1 MSLRTYEDKFEVV
14 FQPHGR
20 RGTFRIGV
28 NLLEA
33 AKGLGID
40 ILSLC
45 GGRGLCGKCKVKVL
59 KGYEYLNPL
68 KESELRFLTREEVGE
83 GYRLACLT
91 SIITPHEIIIYIP
104 ERSRVGRQRLQTE
117 GFEVPVKPNP
127 LVKKYFVELPPP
139 TLKDPRPDDLRLL
152 DSLREQHGVEN
163 VDVHY
168 ELLAELPI
176 ILREAKWRVTATVW
190 RDKIIALEPGDTTSR
205 CFGFACDIGSTKLA
219 GFLMDLNT
227 GRVVSVAARINPQI
241 QYGEDIISRITHVL
255 LKGWSGLNDLQ
266 KAVVEGINEIID
278 ECCRKADVKPEEI
291 YETVFV
297 GNTAMMMFLL
307 KIWPQYTAYSPY
319 PPPRSAGIDLPSK
332 TVGIKAHVR
341 ANLHYLPTIGGFVGA
356 DNVANMVVTKLP
368 DSNDIGMCIDV
379 GTNTEIGIGNR
390 EIGVWYDSCASG
402 PAFEGMMIKHGMRA
416 ASGSIER
423 ISIDIE
429 SLEPVYRT
437 IDDEPPIGICGSG
450 LIDAL
455 AEMLKAGIIDTSGRF
470 NPECSKISKRIR
482 QGVDGF
488 EYVVAYRDET
498 GGKLDTD
505 IVITQRDVRELQKAK
520 AAIHTGASLIMK
532 RMGISENDIK
542 VLYIAGAFGNYIDP
556 ENARTI
562 GMYPEIPIER
572 IKFIGNSAGT
582 GARMCLISKE
592 EREYAEYI
600 VKNKIK
606 YFELAADPEFQV
618 EYINSTF
625 LPYRDLSKYPITAE
639 YLYRLGRIK
648 HYNPNPQQ

>member
-1 MSLRTYEDKFEVV
+1 MSLRIYEDKFEIV

-20 RGTFRIGV
+20 RGAFRIGI

-40 ILSLC
+40 VLSLC

-59 KGYEYLNPL
+59 RGYEYLNPL
-68 KESELRFLTREEVGE
+68 KESEVRFLTREEVGE

-91 SIITPHEIIIYIP
+91 SIIKPHEIIIYIP
-104 ERSRVGRQRLQTE
+104 ERSRVGKQRLQTE

-139 TLKDPRPDDLRLL
+139 TLRDPRPDDLRLL
-152 DSLREQHGVEN
+152 NSLREQHGVEN
-163 VDVHY
+163 VDIHY

-190 RDKIIALEPGDTTSR
+190 GNTVIALEPGDTTSR

-227 GRVVSVAARINPQI
+227 GKVVSVAARMNPQI

-266 KAVVEGINEIID
+266 KAVVGGINEIID
-278 ECCRKADVKPEEI
+278 ECCQKANVKPEEI

-297 GNTAMMMFLL
+297 GNTAMMMFFL
-307 KIWPQYTAYSPY
+307 KIWPQYVAYSPY
-319 PPPRSAGIDLPSK
+319 PPPRSAGIDLPSR
-332 TVGIKAHVR
+332 TVGIKTHAR

-368 DSNDIGMCIDV
+368 DSNDIGMCIDI

-390 EIGVWYDSCASG
+390 EMGIWYDSCASG

-416 ASGSIER
+416 VSGSIER

-437 IDDEPPIGICGSG
+437 IDDEPPMGICGSG

-470 NPECSKISKRIR
+470 NSEYSKISKRIR
-482 QGVDGF
+482 QGVDGL
-488 EYVVAYRDET
+488 EYVVAYKEET
-498 GGKLDTD
+498 KGRIDTD

-520 AAIHTGASLIMK
+520 AAIHTGASLIMRK
-532 RMGISENDIK
+532 LGITENDIK
-542 VLYIAGAFGNYIDP
+542 TLYVAGAFGNYIDP

-562 GMYPEIPIER
+562 GMYPEVPIER

-606 YFELAADPEFQV
+606 YFELAADPEFQT
-618 EYINSTF
+618 EFINSTF

-639 YLYRLGRIK
+639 YLHRLGKIK
-648 HYNPNPQQ
+648 QV

>member
-1 MSLRTYEDKFEVV
+1 MSLEIAEDRVVIV

-20 RGTFRIGV
+20 RNVFRKGI

-33 AKGLGID
+33 AKRLGVD
-40 ILSLC
+40 ISSLC
-45 GGRGLCGKCKVKVL
+45 GGRGLCGKCKVKIL
-59 KGYEYLNPL
+59 RGYDYLNPL
-68 KESELRFLTREEVGE
+68 RETEIRFLTDEEIREK
-83 GYRLACLT
+83 YRLACLT
-91 SIITPHEIIIYIP
+91 SVTTPCETIIYIP
-104 ERSRVGRQRLQTE
+104 ERSRVGRQRLQIE
-117 GFEVPVKPNP
+117 GFEVSVKPNP
-127 LVKKYFVELPPP
+127 LVKKYLVELSPP
-139 TLKDPRPDDLRLL
+139 TLRDPRPDDQRLL
-152 DSLREQHGVEN
+152 DSLREKYGVEN
-163 VDVHY
+163 IDIHY
-168 ELLAELPI
+168 ELLSDLPI
-176 ILREAKWRVTATVW
+176 ILRESKWRVTATIW
-190 RDKIIALEPGDTTSR
+190 GDKVIAVEPGDTTSR

-227 GRVVSVAARINPQI
+227 GKVVSVAARINPQI

-255 LKGWSGLNDLQ
+255 LKGWNGLNDLQ
-266 KAVVEGINEIID
+266 KAVVKGINEIID
-278 ECCRKADVKPEEI
+278 ECCQKANVKPEEI

-307 KIWPQYTAYSPY
+307 KIWPQYVAYSPY
-319 PPPRSAGIDLPSK
+319 PPPRSASIDLPSRI
-332 TVGIKAHVR
+332 VGIRTHSR

-368 DSNDIGMCIDV
+368 DSNDIGMCIDI

-402 PAFEGMMIKHGMRA
+402 PAFEGMTVKHGMRA
-416 ASGSIER
+416 TSGSIER

-429 SLEPVYRT
+429 TLEPIYKT

-450 LIDAL
+450 LVDIL
-455 AEMLKAGIIDTSGRF
+455 AEMLKSGIIDMSGRF
-470 NPECSKISKRIR
+470 NPEYSKINKRIR
-482 QGVDGF
+482 EGPDGW
-488 EYVVAYRDET
+488 EYVVAYKEET
-498 GGKLDTD
+498 GGKLDID
-505 IVITQRDVRELQKAK
+505 IVITQKDVRELQKAK

-532 RMGISENDIK
+532 RLGITENDIK
-542 VLYIAGAFGNYIDP
+542 ILYVAGAFGNYIDP

-572 IKFIGNSAGT
+572 IKFIGNAAGT

-592 EREYAEYI
+592 EREYAKYI

-606 YFELAADPEFQV
+606 YFELAADPEFQI

-625 LPYRDLSKYPITAE
+625 LPYRDLSKYPITAN
-639 YLYRLGRIK
+639 LLKRLRK
-648 HYNPNPQQ
+648 SS

>member
-1 MSLRTYEDKFEVV
+1 MSLGIDEEKAVIV
-14 FQPHGR
+14 FQPYGR
-20 RGTFRIGV
+20 RGAFRKDI

-33 AKGLGID
+33 AKKLGVD
-40 ILSLC
+40 ISSLC
-45 GGRGLCGKCKVKVL
+45 GGRGLCGKCKVKIL

-68 KESELRFLTREEVGE
+68 KESEIRFLTEEEIREE
-83 GYRLACLT
+83 YRLACLT
-91 SIITPHEIIIYIP
+91 SVTTSCEAIIYVP
-104 ERSRVGRQRLQTE
+104 ERSRVGRQRLQVE

-139 TLKDPRPDDLRLL
+139 TLKDPRSDDRRLL
-152 DSLREQHGVEN
+152 DSLREKYGVEN
-163 VDVHY
+163 IDLHY
-168 ELLAELPI
+168 ELLSDLPI
-176 ILREAKWRVTATVW
+176 ILRGAKWRVTATIW
-190 RDKIIALEPGDTTSR
+190 RNTIIAVEPGDTTSR

-227 GRVVSVAARINPQI
+227 GKVVSVAARINPQI
-241 QYGEDIISRITHVL
+241 QYGEDIVSRVTHVL
-255 LKGWSGLNDLQ
+255 LKGWGGLNDLQ
-266 KAVVEGINEIID
+266 NAVVKGINEIVD
-278 ECCRKADVKPEEI
+278 ECCQKANVKPEEI
-291 YETVFV
+291 YEAVFV

-307 KIWPQYTAYSPY
+307 KIWPQYVAYSPY
-319 PPPRSAGIDLPSK
+319 PPPRSASIDLPSRV
-332 TVGIKAHVR
+332 VGIKTHSR

-356 DNVANMVVTKLP
+356 DNVSNMVVTKLP
-368 DSNDIGMCIDV
+368 DSNDVGMCIDI

-402 PAFEGMMIKHGMRA
+402 PAFEGMTVKHGMRA
-416 ASGSIER
+416 TSGSIER

-429 SLEPVYRT
+429 SLEPIYKT

-455 AEMLKAGIIDTSGRF
+455 AEMLKSGIIDMSGRF
-470 NPECSKISKRIR
+470 NSECSKINKRIR
-482 QGVDGF
+482 EGLDGW
-488 EYVVAYRDET
+488 EYVVAYREET
-498 GGKLDTD
+498 KGKLDTD
-505 IVITQRDVRELQKAK
+505 IVITQRDIRELQKAK

-532 RMGISENDIK
+532 RLGITENDVKI
-542 VLYIAGAFGNYIDP
+542 LYIAGAFGNYIDP

-572 IKFIGNSAGT
+572 IKFIGNAAGT
-582 GARMCLISKE
+582 GARMCLISRE

-606 YFELAADPEFQV
+606 YFELAADPEFQI

-625 LPYRDLSKYPITAE
+625 LPYRDLSKYPITAN
-639 YLYRLGRIK
+639 LLRRLRK
-648 HYNPNPQQ
+648 

>member
-1 MSLRTYEDKFEVV
+1 MSLRTYEDKFEIT

-33 AKGLGID
+33 AKELGID

-59 KGYEYLNPL
+59 RGYEHLNPL
-68 KESELRFLTREEVGE
+68 EEFEVRSLTIEEVRE
-83 GYRLACLT
+83 GYRLACLA
-91 SIITPHEIIIYIP
+91 SITTPHEIIIYIP

-163 VDVHY
+163 VDIHY

-176 ILREAKWRVTATVW
+176 ILRETKWRVTATVW
-190 RDKIIALEPGDTTSR
+190 GNTVISLEPGDTTSR

-219 GFLMDLNT
+219 GFLMDLKT
-227 GRVVSVAARINPQI
+227 GRVVSVAARMNPQI

-278 ECCRKADVKPEEI
+278 ECCRKANVKPEEI

-307 KIWPQYTAYSPY
+307 KIWPQYVAYSPY
-319 PPPRSAGIDLPSK
+319 PPPRSAGIDLPSR
-332 TVGIKAHVR
+332 TVGIKAHAR

-368 DSNDIGMCIDV
+368 DSSDIGMCIDI
-379 GTNTEIGIGNR
+379 GTNTEIGVGNR
-390 EIGVWYDSCASG
+390 EMGVWYDSCASG

-423 ISIDIE
+423 ISIDIG

-455 AEMLKAGIIDTSGRF
+455 AEMLKSGIIDTSGRF
-470 NPECSKISKRIR
+470 NSEYLKISKRIR
-482 QGVDGF
+482 QGVDGL
-488 EYVVAYRDET
+488 EYVVAYKEET
-498 GGKLDTD
+498 KGRINTD

-520 AAIHTGASLIMK
+520 AAIHTGASLIM
-532 RMGISENDIK
+532 RRLGITENNIK
-542 VLYIAGAFGNYIDP
+542 TLYVAGAFGNYIDP

-606 YFELAADPEFQV
+606 YFELAADPEFQT
-618 EYINSTF
+618 EFINSTF

-639 YLYRLGRIK
+639 YLHRLGKIK
-648 HYNPNPQQ
+648 QV

>member
-1 MSLRTYEDKFEVV
+1 MSLRIYEDKFEIV

-20 RGTFRIGV
+20 RGAFRIGI

-40 ILSLC
+40 VLSLC

-59 KGYEYLNPL
+59 RGYEYLNPL
-68 KESELRFLTREEVGE
+68 KESEVRFLTREEVRE

-91 SIITPHEIIIYIP
+91 SIIKPHEIIIYIP
-104 ERSRVGRQRLQTE
+104 ERSRVGKQRLQTE

-152 DSLREQHGVEN
+152 NSLREQHGVEN
-163 VDVHY
+163 VDIHY

-190 RDKIIALEPGDTTSR
+190 GNTVIALEPGDTTSR

-227 GRVVSVAARINPQI
+227 GKVVSVAARMNPQI

-266 KAVVEGINEIID
+266 KAVVGGINEIID
-278 ECCRKADVKPEEI
+278 ECCQKANVKPEEI

-297 GNTAMMMFLL
+297 GNTAMMMFFL
-307 KIWPQYTAYSPY
+307 KIWPQYVAYSPY
-319 PPPRSAGIDLPSK
+319 PPPRSAGIDLPSR
-332 TVGIKAHVR
+332 TVGIKTHAR

-368 DSNDIGMCIDV
+368 DSNDIGMCIDI

-390 EIGVWYDSCASG
+390 EMGIWYDSCASG

-416 ASGSIER
+416 VSGSIER

-437 IDDEPPIGICGSG
+437 IDDEPPMGICGSG

-470 NPECSKISKRIR
+470 NSEYSKISKRIR
-482 QGVDGF
+482 QGVDGL
-488 EYVVAYRDET
+488 EYVVAYKEET
-498 GGKLDTD
+498 KGRIDTD

-520 AAIHTGASLIMK
+520 AAIHTGASLIMRK
-532 RMGISENDIK
+532 LGITENDIK
-542 VLYIAGAFGNYIDP
+542 TLYVAGAFGNYIDP

-562 GMYPEIPIER
+562 GMYPEVPIER

-606 YFELAADPEFQV
+606 YFELAADPEFQT
-618 EYINSTF
+618 EFINSTF

-639 YLYRLGRIK
+639 YLHRLGKIK
-648 HYNPNPQQ
+648 QV